1 MIVRARAA
9 YKCGGDGRDGIYRG
23 AAPSLDLARACRE
36 NKEFVRTVRVK
47 AVSASRSSFA
57 PVHARRSTS
66 DRQGR
71 GSVFAIIHDREDQEA
86 AIHGR
91 TFQHEQKDIDM
102 NFHEYQAKQLFAEF
116 GIAVPAGKVAGTPD
130 AAVEAARSLGGEQWM
145 VKAQIHAGGRGKAGG
160 VKFCKS
166 LDEVKTAA
174 AGMLGKNMQTYQ
186 SGGRAL
192 PVNLVLVTE
201 ATDIAKELYLSMLI
215 DRGAKAVAFIASA
228 RGGVDIEQV
237 ARETPDDIHTVIV
250 DFVQGLQAYQCRQL
264 GFALGLNPKQ
274 VNQLTKIMLGM
285 YKLFNEKDLSL
296 IELNPL
302 AIVKSGDL
310 LALDG
315 KVNSDDNAEFRHP
328 KLAAMRDV
336 SQEDPAEAEAAANH
350 LNYVT
355 MDGSIGCM
363 VNGAGLAMATMDVI
377 KLAGGEPANFLD
389 VGGGATK
396 ERVTEAFKLILSSD
410 KVRAILVNI
419 FGGIVR
425 CDLIAEG
432 IIAAVKEV
440 GLTIPVV
447 VRLQG
452 TNVEQGRAL
461 LANSGL
467 KITPA
472 DDLNDAAQKAVA
484 AAKAA

>member
-1 MIVRARAA
+1 
-9 YKCGGDGRDGIYRG
+9 
-23 AAPSLDLARACRE
+23 
-36 NKEFVRTVRVK
+36 
-47 AVSASRSSFA
+47 
-57 PVHARRSTS
+57 
-66 DRQGR
+66 
-71 GSVFAIIHDREDQEA
+71 
-86 AIHGR
+86 
-91 TFQHEQKDIDM
+91 M
-102 NFHEYQAKQLFAEF
+102 NFHEYQAKALFAEY
-116 GIAVPAGKVAGTPD
+116 GIPVPPGKVASSPEQ
-130 AAVEAARSLGGEQWM
+130 AVEVAKALGGEQWM

-166 LDEVKTAA
+166 FDDVKAAA
-174 AGMLGKNMQTYQ
+174 AGMLGKKMQTYQ

-192 PVNLVLVTE
+192 PVNLVLVTD
-201 ATDIAKELYLSMLI
+201 ATDISKELYLSILV
-215 DRGAKAVAFIASA
+215 DRDSNAVSFIASA
-228 RGGVDIEQV
+228 QGGVDIEQV
-237 ARETPDDIHTVIV
+237 ARETPEDIYTIEIN
-250 DFVQGLQAYQCRQL
+250 FIEGLQPYQCRRL
-264 GFALGLNPKQ
+264 GFDMGLNVKQ
-274 VNQLTKIMLGM
+274 ASQLTKIMLGL
-285 YKLFNEKDLSL
+285 YRLFNDKDLAL
-296 IELNPL
+296 VELNPL
-302 AIVKSGDL
+302 AIVASGDL
-310 LALDG
+310 IALDG

-328 KLAAMRDV
+328 QLAAMRDLT
-336 SQEDPAEAEAAANH
+336 QEDATEAAAVQHN

-396 ERVTEAFKLILSSD
+396 ERVTEAFKLILSSH

-440 GLTIPVV
+440 GLKIPVI

-452 TNVEQGRAL
+452 TNVDKGREL

-467 KITPA
+467 AIISA

-484 AAKAA
+484 SLKAA

>member
-1 MIVRARAA
+1 
-9 YKCGGDGRDGIYRG
+9 
-23 AAPSLDLARACRE
+23 
-36 NKEFVRTVRVK
+36 
-47 AVSASRSSFA
+47 
-57 PVHARRSTS
+57 
-66 DRQGR
+66 
-71 GSVFAIIHDREDQEA
+71 
-86 AIHGR
+86 
-91 TFQHEQKDIDM
+91 M
-102 NFHEYQAKQLFAEF
+102 NFHEYQAKELFAEY
-116 GIAVPAGKVAGTPD
+116 GIPVPPGKVASTPEQ
-130 AAVEAARSLGGEQWM
+130 AVEAARALGGEQWM

-166 LDEVKTAA
+166 VDDVKAAA
-174 AGMLGKNMQTYQ
+174 AGMLGKKMETYQ

-192 PVNLVLVTE
+192 PVNLVLVTD
-201 ATDIAKELYLSMLI
+201 ATDIAKELYLSILV
-215 DRGAKAVAFIASA
+215 DRASKTVSFIASA
-228 RGGVDIEQV
+228 QGGVDIEQV
-237 ARETPDDIHTVIV
+237 ARETPEDIHTIEVNFIE
-250 DFVQGLQAYQCRQL
+250 GLQPYQCRKL
-264 GFALGLNPKQ
+264 AFDMGLNAKQ
-274 VNQLTKIMLGM
+274 ANQLTKIMLGL
-285 YKLFNEKDLSL
+285 YKLFNDKDLAL
-296 IELNPL
+296 VELNPL
-302 AIVKSGDL
+302 AIVASGDL
-310 LALDG
+310 MALDG

-328 KLAAMRDV
+328 KLVAMRDE
-336 SQEDPAEAEAAANH
+336 SQEDAAEAAAIRNN

-355 MDGSIGCM
+355 MDGNIGCM

-410 KVRAILVNI
+410 KVQAILVNI

-440 GLTIPVV
+440 GLKIPVV

-452 TNVEQGRAL
+452 TNVEKGRDL

-467 KITPA
+467 AITPA

-484 AAKAA
+484 SVR